1 MTDTVATFSPLYQ
14 QIKGLILGSL
24 QTGEWKPGEMI
35 PSENELAVRY
45 KVSQGTVRKAIDEL
59 ASENLLVRRQGK
71 GTFVATH
78 HEDRVHFR
86 FLRLMPDEGEP
97 HYPKSQIL
105 DCKRLRAPA
114 EIAKLLDLK
123 TGDAVIEIERILF
136 FSEQAIVLEEIW
148 LPGATFKGLTAETLK
163 SWRGPM
169 YALFETE
176 FATHMVRAEEKIR
189 AVAATRES
197 AAALGIAEGSPLLS
211 VERVSYTY
219 GEKPVEVRRAVY
231 QTREHHY
238 HNELN

>member
-1 MTDTVATFSPLYQ
+1 
-14 QIKGLILGSL
+14 
-24 QTGEWKPGEMI
+24 
-35 PSENELAVRY
+35 
-45 KVSQGTVRKAIDEL
+45 
-59 ASENLLVRRQGK
+59 
-71 GTFVATH
+71 
-78 HEDRVHFR
+78 
-86 FLRLMPDEGEP
+86 
-97 HYPKSQIL
+97 
-105 DCKRLRAPA
+105 LRAPA

-163 SWRGPM
+163 NWRGPM

-189 AVAATRES
+189 AVAATPES